1 MKDRR
6 RIAKD
11 VVVSGTAIG
20 SKVSLMSVKSQ
31 CGHSRKV
38 IPLGYRCARFKRLE
52 RSELGPVNGERALV
66 FVEIIRISDVEE
78 MGLTSTAHD
87 LWYVNFPRLA
97 TNGRRG

>member
-1 MKDRR
+1 
-6 RIAKD
+6 
-11 VVVSGTAIG
+11 
-20 SKVSLMSVKSQ
+20 MSIIEDPVPM
-31 CGHSRKV
+31 
-38 IPLGYRCARFKRLE
+38 IPLNMPAAT
-52 RSELGPVNGERALV
+52 PTVNTRTYSMVRV